1 MQRTCLQNQYLF
13 FLPSISF
20 LLKQNADSYK
30 NDIKKTMKNNYDDAN
45 EYILYI
51 KMSTII
57 FLSDVIEST
66 VDLNTGDN
74 WGTLH

>member
-1 MQRTCLQNQYLF
+1 MILVLNQLFVKQQNQYLF

-57 FLSDVIEST
+57 FLSDVI
-66 VDLNTGDN
+66 
-74 WGTLH
+74 